1 MTLLE
6 LSQEYAYSAELIA
19 RRMAQLRQ
27 AERQAEGEAGRFA
40 LHRRIL
46 DLDPMLRQCRQVY
59 RLTAHYYDRSYH
71 KDERISL

>member
-27 AERQAEGEAGRFA
+27 AEDEAVRFA

>member
-27 AERQAEGEAGRFA
+27 AERQAEDEAVRFA
-40 LHRRIL
+40 LHRWIWI
-46 DLDPMLRQCRQVY
+46 PCCGN
-59 RLTAHYYDRSYH
+59 ADRS
-71 KDERISL
+71 IA

>member
-6 LSQEYAYSAELIA
+6 LSREYAYSAELIA

-27 AERQAEGEAGRFA
+27 AECEAQDEASRFA

-46 DLDPMLRQCRQVY
+46 DLDPMLRQCRQIC

>member
-19 RRMAQLRQ
+19 RRMVQLRQ
-27 AERQAEGEAGRFA
+27 GERQAEDEAVRFA

-71 KDERISL
+71 KDEKISL